1 VFGLTESSP
10 VTHVNPFNGN
20 RKVGSIG
27 IPIPETECKI
37 VDLEDSTREMPVG
50 EAGELLNKPDETAKI
65 LRKDLRARQE

>member
-50 EAGELLNKPDETAKI
+50 EAGELLMRGPQIMKGYSEQAG
-65 LRKDLRARQE
+65 